1 MKSFHNFRPSLA
13 VHVVVLLAASQ
24 PLAQAATVWTDTWNL
39 GYSVPDNDQ
48 VGLTDTRTVSLPA
61 GQLVTGVSV
70 GLNLT
75 GGWNG
80 DLYAYLAKGDGFAVL
95 LNRPGRDAVNP
106 EGSDT
111 SGMTVTFAD
120 DTFADLHTAISLMQG
135 AVTGSYQPDGRAV
148 SPATV
153 LDTDLRTALL
163 ADFNGMDPSG
173 DWTLFIADLNSGE
186 QTTVSSWTLSL
197 STTAIPEP
205 SSVWLP
211 VLGVSSMLLRRR
223 RRA

>member
-1 MKSFHNFRPSLA
+1 
-13 VHVVVLLAASQ
+13 
-24 PLAQAATVWTDTWNL
+24 
-39 GYSVPDNDQ
+39 
-48 VGLTDTRTVSLPA
+48 
-61 GQLVTGVSV
+61 
-70 GLNLT
+70 
-75 GGWNG
+75 
-80 DLYAYLAKGDGFAVL
+80 
-95 LNRPGRDAVNP
+95 
-106 EGSDT
+106 
-111 SGMTVTFAD
+111 MTVTFAD
-120 DTFADLHTAISLMQG
+120 DAFADLHTAIATMQG

-148 SPATV
+148 NPATV
-153 LDTDLRTALL
+153 LGTDLRTALL

-211 VLGVSSMLLRRR
+211 VLGVSSTLLRRR